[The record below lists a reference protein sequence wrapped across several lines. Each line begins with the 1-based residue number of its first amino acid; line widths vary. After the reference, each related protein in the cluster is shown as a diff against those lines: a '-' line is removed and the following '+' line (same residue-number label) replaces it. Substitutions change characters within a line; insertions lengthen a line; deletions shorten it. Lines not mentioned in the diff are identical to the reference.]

1 MEAHLEMWLGLLV
14 RWAHFIVGI
23 AWIGASFYFNWLE
36 NHLERQNRPDG
47 IAGDLWAV
55 HGGGFYYLKKFAV
68 TPEQLPPVLHWFK
81 WEAYTTWI
89 SGMALLIIVF
99 YWNAETYMLNP
110 AVDGVSSSMAIGIG
124 LLSLFSSWI
133 VYDLLCRSPL
143 AKREWLLGM
152 IILCWFVLLAWMLN
166 DWLSG
171 RAAFIHVGAA
181 IGTVMVANVFRVI
194 IPGQKDLVNAVT
206 ENRKPDPN
214 RGLRALQR
222 SRHNNYFTLPV
233 LFIMISG
240 HFPAT
245 YANDK
250 NWLVLLIFSLAA
262 VAIRHYFNIR
272 HREGFNAWPL
282 IPAVL
287 LLAGLII
294 ATAPQPRIS
303 AAPGKAATRVST
315 AQIVSIAQQRC
326 VACHSPTPNFAG
338 FVTAPL
344 GVELDSTEKL
354 QQHAERIY
362 QTVVVLRTMP
372 LGNLTRITDAERRQI
387 ADWYQGRNEQAS
399 ASLLPN

>member
-1 MEAHLEMWLGLLV
+1 MEAHLHMWLALLV

-36 NHLERQNRPDG
+36 NHLERQNKADG

-68 TPEQLPPVLHWFK
+68 APGELPPTLHWFK

-110 AVDGVSSSMAIGIG
+110 SLAGVSAAMSIGIG
-124 LLSLFSSWI
+124 ILSLLSSWI
-133 VYDLLCRSPL
+133 IYDLLCRSPL
-143 AKREWLLGM
+143 SKREWLLGLV
-152 IILCWFVLLAWMLN
+152 ILGWFVLLAWTLN
-166 DWLSG
+166 ELLSA
-171 RAAFIHVGAA
+171 RAAYIHVGAA

-206 ENRKPDPN
+206 ENRKPDPSK
-214 RGLRALQR
+214 GLKALQR

-245 YANDK
+245 YGSAN
-250 NWLVLLIFSLAA
+250 NWLVLLVFSLAA

-272 HREGFNAWPL
+272 HQPGSKIWPL
-282 IPAVL
+282 IIAFFLFV
-287 LLAGLII
+287 GLIV
-294 ATAPQPRIS
+294 ATAPTARPT
-303 AAPGKAATRVST
+303 AMPGDPKPVVETSQAYAII
-315 AQIVSIAQQRC
+315 QERC
-326 VACHSPTPNFAG
+326 VVCHSPSPEFAG
-338 FVTAPL
+338 FTVAPL
-344 GVELDSTEKL
+344 GVELDSEEKL
-354 QQHAERIY
+354 GKHAERVY
-362 QTVVVLRTMP
+362 QTVAVLRTMP
-372 LGNLTRITDAERRQI
+372 LANFTQMTDKEREQI
-387 ADWYQGRNEQAS
+387 ALWFENQD
-399 ASLLPN
+399 